1 MKTIII
7 LDKQND
13 FEQIIENLEK
23 YKNIKII
30 SIDNISHKSLTKNK
44 IDHISGDS
52 LLNQEDRLKIY
63 DKSISYLNWYENIS
77 NEKFIFN
84 GYNLLEIIDSN
95 EFQMLLSKKLTK
107 LFCIK
112 NILDLEKPDK
122 IITTSS
128 SLKIINCL
136 NDKIITELI
145 SEEKIDDELFFDVIE
160 INFDKKIF
168 PKKIKLSR
176 KNYQLIKNNIENI
189 ICKIYGLSYKE
200 NKKNQFFL

>member
-30 SIDNISHKSLTKNK
+30 SIDNISHKRLTKNK

-84 GYNLLEIIDSN
+84 GYNLLEIVDTN
-95 EFQMLLSKKLTK
+95 EFQMLLSEKLTK

-128 SLKIINCL
+128 SLKIINC
-136 NDKIITELI
+136 
-145 SEEKIDDELFFDVIE
+145 
-160 INFDKKIF
+160 
-168 PKKIKLSR
+168 PK
-176 KNYQLIKNNIENI
+176 
-189 ICKIYGLSYKE
+189 
-200 NKKNQFFL
+200 

>member
-13 FEQIIENLEK
+13 FEQIIGNLEK

-77 NEKFIFN
+77 NEKFIC
-84 GYNLLEIIDSN
+84 LMDII
-95 EFQMLLSKKLTK
+95 
-107 LFCIK
+107 
-112 NILDLEKPDK
+112 
-122 IITTSS
+122 
-128 SLKIINCL
+128 
-136 NDKIITELI
+136 
-145 SEEKIDDELFFDVIE
+145 
-160 INFDKKIF
+160 
-168 PKKIKLSR
+168 
-176 KNYQLIKNNIENI
+176 Y
-189 ICKIYGLSYKE
+189 
-200 NKKNQFFL
+200 

>member
-13 FEQIIENLEK
+13 FEQIIGNLEK

-63 DKSISYLNWYENIS
+63 DKSTSYLNWYENIS
-77 NEKFIFN
+77 NEKFIFY
-84 GYNLLEIIDSN
+84 GYNLLEIVDSN
-95 EFQMLLSKKLTK
+95 EFQMLLSEKLTK

-122 IITTSS
+122 IITDRKSTRLNSS
-128 SLKIINCL
+128 HI
-136 NDKIITELI
+136 
-145 SEEKIDDELFFDVIE
+145 
-160 INFDKKIF
+160 
-168 PKKIKLSR
+168 PLSR
-176 KNYQLIKNNIENI
+176 MP
-189 ICKIYGLSYKE
+189 SSA
-200 NKKNQFFL
+200 

>member
-128 SLKIINCL
+128 SLKIINCI

-145 SEEKIDDELFFDVIE
+145 
-160 INFDKKIF
+160 
-168 PKKIKLSR
+168 
-176 KNYQLIKNNIENI
+176 
-189 ICKIYGLSYKE
+189 
-200 NKKNQFFL
+200 

>member
-112 NILDLEKPDK
+112 NILNLEKPDK

-128 SLKIINCL
+128 SLKIINCI

-145 SEEKIDDELFFDVIE
+145 
-160 INFDKKIF
+160 
-168 PKKIKLSR
+168 
-176 KNYQLIKNNIENI
+176 
-189 ICKIYGLSYKE
+189 
-200 NKKNQFFL
+200 